1 MKRHRHSTLGSNLR
15 KFWRCQFLLSFWYIA
30 KYHGPLIE
38 IIRSFSVE
46 LAEYRTHM
54 KIIGDILS
62 TTRDD
67 LQDEDGAT
75 VTYLI
80 RKANISHSRISRI
93 LKTLVSQGLLEQV
106 ESQGSNRYKISPSG
120 REFLQA
126 YHTFTNFAENFG
138 LSI

>member
-1 MKRHRHSTLGSNLR
+1 
-15 KFWRCQFLLSFWYIA
+15 
-30 KYHGPLIE
+30 
-38 IIRSFSVE
+38 
-46 LAEYRTHM
+46 M

-67 LQDEDGAT
+67 LQDEDGAS

-80 RKANISHSRISRI
+80 RKANISHSRISTI
-93 LKTLVSQGLLEQV
+93 LKTLVSQGLLEKV
-106 ESQGSNRYKISPSG
+106 DNQGSNKYKISENG

-126 YHTFTNFAENFG
+126 YYTFTNFADNFG

>member
-1 MKRHRHSTLGSNLR
+1 MG
-15 KFWRCQFLLSFWYIA
+15 
-30 KYHGPLIE
+30 
-38 IIRSFSVE
+38 
-46 LAEYRTHM
+46 EYRTQM

-80 RKANISHSRISRI
+80 RKANISHSRISTL

-106 ESQGSNRYKISPSG
+106 DSRRACKYRISMTGKDFLKEYRTFS
-120 REFLQA
+120 EF
-126 YHTFTNFAENFG
+126 TDNFG
-138 LSI
+138 LTI

>member
-1 MKRHRHSTLGSNLR
+1 M
-15 KFWRCQFLLSFWYIA
+15 
-30 KYHGPLIE
+30 
-38 IIRSFSVE
+38 
-46 LAEYRTHM
+46 AEYRTKM
-54 KIIGDILS
+54 KIIGEILS

-67 LQDEDGAT
+67 LQDDDGAT

-80 RKANISHSRISRI
+80 RKANVSHSRISNL

-106 ESQGSNRYKISPSG
+106 ESQGSNKYKISQNG

-126 YHTFTNFAENFG
+126 YYSFTNFTDNFG

>member
-1 MKRHRHSTLGSNLR
+1 M
-15 KFWRCQFLLSFWYIA
+15 
-30 KYHGPLIE
+30 
-38 IIRSFSVE
+38 
-46 LAEYRTHM
+46 AEYRTHM

-67 LQDEDGAT
+67 LQDDDGAT

-106 ESQGSNRYKISPSG
+106 ESQGSNKYRISQSG
-120 REFLQA
+120 RDFLQA
-126 YHTFTNFAENFG
+126 YKTFSSFADNFG
-138 LSI
+138 LTI

>member
-1 MKRHRHSTLGSNLR
+1 MT
-15 KFWRCQFLLSFWYIA
+15 
-30 KYHGPLIE
+30 
-38 IIRSFSVE
+38 
-46 LAEYRTHM
+46 EYRTHM
-54 KIIGDILS
+54 KIIGDILA

-80 RKANISHSRISRI
+80 RKANISHSRISTI
-93 LKTLVSQGLLEQV
+93 LKTLVSQGLLEKV
-106 ESQGSNRYKISPSG
+106 DNQGSNKYKISQNG

-126 YHTFTNFAENFG
+126 YYSFTNFADNFG

>member
-1 MKRHRHSTLGSNLR
+1 M
-15 KFWRCQFLLSFWYIA
+15 
-30 KYHGPLIE
+30 
-38 IIRSFSVE
+38 
-46 LAEYRTHM
+46 AEYRTHM
-54 KIIGDILS
+54 KIISDILA

-93 LKTLVSQGLLEQV
+93 LKTLVSQGLLEKIDN
-106 ESQGSNRYKISPSG
+106 QGSNKYKISQPG

-126 YHTFTNFAENFG
+126 YYRFTNFADNFG
-138 LSI
+138 LNI

>member
-1 MKRHRHSTLGSNLR
+1 M
-15 KFWRCQFLLSFWYIA
+15 
-30 KYHGPLIE
+30 
-38 IIRSFSVE
+38 
-46 LAEYRTHM
+46 AEYRTHM

-93 LKTLVSQGLLEQV
+93 LKTLVSQGLLEKV
-106 ESQGSNRYKISPSG
+106 DSQGSNKYKISQTG

-126 YHTFTNFAENFG
+126 YKTFSGFATNYSDCVLCILE
-138 LSI
+138 

>member
-1 MKRHRHSTLGSNLR
+1 
-15 KFWRCQFLLSFWYIA
+15 
-30 KYHGPLIE
+30 
-38 IIRSFSVE
+38 
-46 LAEYRTHM
+46 M
-54 KIIGDILS
+54 KIIGDILY

-67 LQDEDGAT
+67 LQDEDGAS

-106 ESQGSNRYKISPSG
+106 ESQGANKYRISQTG

-126 YHTFTNFAENFG
+126 YKTFSSFADNFG
-138 LSI
+138 LTI

>member
-1 MKRHRHSTLGSNLR
+1 
-15 KFWRCQFLLSFWYIA
+15 
-30 KYHGPLIE
+30 
-38 IIRSFSVE
+38 
-46 LAEYRTHM
+46 M
-54 KIIGDILS
+54 KIIGDILA

-80 RKANISHSRISRI
+80 RKANISHSRISGI
-93 LKTLVSQGLLEQV
+93 LKTLVSQGLLEQID
-106 ESQGSNRYKISPSG
+106 SQGSNKYKISENG

-126 YHTFTNFAENFG
+126 YYSFTNFADNFG

>member
-1 MKRHRHSTLGSNLR
+1 M
-15 KFWRCQFLLSFWYIA
+15 
-30 KYHGPLIE
+30 
-38 IIRSFSVE
+38 
-46 LAEYRTHM
+46 AEYRTHM

-106 ESQGSNRYKISPSG
+106 ESQGSNKYKISSSG

-126 YHTFTNFAENFG
+126 YHKFTNFADNFG
-138 LSI
+138 LNI

>member
-1 MKRHRHSTLGSNLR
+1 M
-15 KFWRCQFLLSFWYIA
+15 
-30 KYHGPLIE
+30 
-38 IIRSFSVE
+38 
-46 LAEYRTHM
+46 AEYRTHM
-54 KIIGDILS
+54 QIIGDILA

-93 LKTLVSQGLLEQV
+93 LKTLVSQGLLERID
-106 ESQGSNRYKISPSG
+106 SQGSNKYKISQNG

-126 YHTFTNFAENFG
+126 YYSFTNFADNFG

>member
-1 MKRHRHSTLGSNLR
+1 M
-15 KFWRCQFLLSFWYIA
+15 
-30 KYHGPLIE
+30 
-38 IIRSFSVE
+38 
-46 LAEYRTHM
+46 AEYRTRM
-54 KIIGDILS
+54 KIIGEILS

-67 LQDEDGAT
+67 LQDDDGAT

-80 RKANISHSRISRI
+80 RKANISHSRISNL

-106 ESQGSNRYKISPSG
+106 KSQGSNKYKISQNG

-126 YHTFTNFAENFG
+126 YYSFTNFTDNFG